1 MFAPLV
7 LQCLWL
13 ANAARHQPSLQ
24 VDANQRSPPALRQEP
39 NEQEFWG
46 IHDLLLGGYRAPFM
60 KEGSGGKAEVQ
71 EHAFLLATM
80 VKTLHPVARCR
91 EQMQPLTLDGDK
103 QKFCADVA
111 AVALT
116 CLNLEANSFK
126 HNFKTGREPANAIIG
141 TCTGSKWPMACSIW
155 ISLHAMARLADEK
168 PEPMSLDFV
177 KSVFAVIAGG
187 ATECGGCTRHFLW
200 LNSQAGILSPE
211 LLADTGPGYCS
222 MMQCGMAGGH
232 VDQLEECEKSRAS
245 CDGNSIKE
253 LEHRTAWKQYLEVA
267 TSSGDPAA
275 TNVFAGLHNLITE
288 SISPRFIDAD
298 RRGYFCTK
306 EGHTTYSRLD
316 DLPADSDGN
325 LHFPPLCQ
333 Q

>member
-1 MFAPLV
+1 MLAPLV

-24 VDANQRSPPALRQEP
+24 VDANQRSPPAWRQEP

-46 IHDLLLGGYRAPFM
+46 IHDLLLGGYQAPFM

-126 HNFKTGREPANAIIG
+126 HNFNTGREPANAILG

-155 ISLHAMARLADEK
+155 ISLHAMARLADE
-168 PEPMSLDFV
+168 ESMNSYFV

-200 LNSQAGILSPE
+200 LNSQSGILSPT
-211 LLADTGPGYCS
+211 LLAGTASGYCS
-222 MMQCGMAGGH
+222 MMQCGMADSH
-232 VDQLEECEKSRAS
+232 MDELKDCEDAGPS
-245 CDGNSIKE
+245 CDGDLSKE
-253 LEHRTAWKQYLEVA
+253 LQHRTAWNKYIEDGTRWGAIQATEVL
-267 TSSGDPAA
+267 
-275 TNVFAGLHNLITE
+275 AGLHNLVTE
-288 SISPRFIDAD
+288 SINSQFIAD
-298 RRGYFCTK
+298 RGYYCTQ
-306 EGHTTYSRLD
+306 ESDTTYSRLD
-316 DLPADSDGN
+316 HLPADSDGN
-325 LHFPPLCQ
+325 LRFPPLCGH
-333 Q
+333 